1 MSNLDGLFTFTVEEA
16 LEEMRKKREVE
27 NRLNRL
33 FHFTFISP
41 IEEKKVDWDM
51 TIKEYWDKYYDE
63 YRVGDEYDEPTMY
76 APIEDFLEMNGI
88 KADLLICSAF
98 REVVFEECEYD
109 FFEVSGLYGEEHK
122 DEKKWIY
129 KSTDTL
135 LDVFNDIYSHI
146 RQQHLDF
153 LLSYQYCYHSDN
165 EGGATTDNLTVI
177 DFIEMCGG
185 TYGVDYVY
193 SDETEIEVYH
203 IDKEWI

>member
-16 LEEMRKKREVE
+16 LEETRKREVE

-33 FHFTFISP
+33 FHFTIISP

-76 APIEDFLEMNGI
+76 APIEDFLESNGI

-98 REVVFEECEYD
+98 REVVFEEYEYD
-109 FFEVSGLYGEEHK
+109 YFEVSGLYGEEHK

-146 RQQHLDF
+146 RHQHLDF
-153 LLSYQYCYHSDN
+153 LLSYQYCNHSDR
-165 EGGATTDNLTVI
+165 EGGAITDNLTVI

-203 IDKEWI
+203 IGKEWI